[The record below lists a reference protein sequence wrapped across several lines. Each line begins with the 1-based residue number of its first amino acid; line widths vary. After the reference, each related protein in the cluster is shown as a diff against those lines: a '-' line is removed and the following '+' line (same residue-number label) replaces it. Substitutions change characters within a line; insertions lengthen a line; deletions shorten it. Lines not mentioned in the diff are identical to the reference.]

1 MGLQVLT
8 QEVSLSRANVHRLVL
23 NAHLTQV
30 LRPHATHWPPIT
42 PLL

>member
-8 QEVSLSRANVHRLVL
+8 QGVSLFREYLHRLVL

-30 LRPHATHWPPIT
+30 LRPHSTHWPPIT